1 MTDDIP
7 PLRPPHEWPPVHSL
21 ADLERHWRS
30 IKGPWGFSQPQLFCQ
45 MFDPEGVLLPQIIN
59 ITECPPL
66 PDQLMLDSLMGI
78 MTQVLG
84 DAAPGG
90 SCAAMYARP
99 GDGQLREPD
108 RAWARA
114 LTAAG
119 AEAPI
124 EVWPVFLATDVGVR
138 IASPDDL
145 AA

>member
-1 MTDDIP
+1 M
-7 PLRPPHEWPPVHSL
+7 PPVRSL
-21 ADLERHWRS
+21 NDLDRHWRS
-30 IKGPWGFSQPQLFCQ
+30 IKGQWGFAERQLFCQ
-45 MFDPEGVLLPQIIN
+45 VFDAEGGLLPQIIN

-66 PDQLMLDSLMGI
+66 PDRLLLDNLLEI
-78 MTQVLG
+78 MTDVLT
-84 DAAPGG
+84 DVAPGG
-90 SCAAMYARP
+90 SFAAMFARP

-119 AEAPI
+119 AKAPI

>member
-1 MTDDIP
+1 M
-7 PLRPPHEWPPVHSL
+7 RSL

-45 MFDPEGVLLPQIIN
+45 LFDAEGTLMPQIIN
-59 ITECPPL
+59 ITECAPL
-66 PDQLMLDSLMGI
+66 PDQLLLDNLLEI
-78 MTQVLG
+78 MTDVLA
-84 DAAPGG
+84 DFAPGG
-90 SCAAMYARP
+90 SFAAMYARP
-99 GDGQLREPD
+99 GDGQLRDAD